1 MKRNAMTAAGL
12 AGAMLLGLAG
22 CAAPAAETPP
32 AASAATPES
41 AEAQAAAQ
49 VLGGHWEEQAI
60 DMTGKDLVSS
70 FLCGADGTVQIYL
83 QDWKTGE
90 TTRQISRDN
99 GATWTEEALPAWM
112 DQVIEGEGWELSY
125 LDSTPD
131 GRWTLVWTLLEGQT
145 PEQNQSRQWIV
156 DPQGTVTP
164 LDIGALFA
172 GADWAVMP
180 AFLDNET
187 LALLPIQRSAA
198 TDEECYRWQMTAL
211 NLTDRSCRTLPGVSD
226 CSTTHYEE
234 DPPGSGNW
242 VGPTGGMIAYTGTA
256 GRYVYFAGMEEG
268 AQLRVVDPETGS
280 SEVWLEELPGN
291 RPAAL
296 CADDDGN
303 LYYLTVEGIYRLA
316 AGGTL
321 PELVM
326 DGAGTHTRE
335 IASLELNSPFEVGI
349 GAVAM
354 NRTADGSFLVM
365 RVRRDAQT
373 LYRYSWVE
381 G

>member
-1 MKRNAMTAAGL
+1 MNA
-12 AGAMLLGLAG
+12 
-22 CAAPAAETPP
+22 
-32 AASAATPES
+32 
-41 AEAQAAAQ
+41 
-49 VLGGHWEEQAI
+49 
-60 DMTGKDLVSS
+60 
-70 FLCGADGTVQIYL
+70 F
-83 QDWKTGE
+83 
-90 TTRQISRDN
+90 R
-99 GATWTEEALPAWM
+99 ALPAWM

-125 LDSTPD
+125 VDSTPD
-131 GRWTLVWTLLEGQT
+131 GRWTLVWTLLEGWT
-145 PEQNQSRQWIV
+145 SEQNQGRQWIV

-164 LDIGALFA
+164 LDIGALFE

-180 AFLDNET
+180 TFLDNET
-187 LALLPIQRSAA
+187 LALLPIQRSADIKA
-198 TDEECYRWQMTAL
+198 DCYRWQMTAL

-226 CSTTHYEE
+226 CRTTYYEE

-242 VGPTGGMIAYTGTA
+242 VGPIGEMIAYTGTA

-349 GAVAM
+349 GSVAM

-365 RVRRDAQT
+365 RVRRGTQT